1 MANALATRNESNA
14 QMMESVVVD
23 GDLSKLSPP
32 QRLDYYRHVC
42 ESVGLNPFTK
52 PFDYIRL
59 NGKLTLYA
67 RKDAA
72 DQLRKLHGIS
82 LAKPDVQYVDDLIVV
97 TIEAQDKDG
106 RTDSD
111 VGAVVVG
118 NLKGE
123 AKANAIMK
131 AITKAK
137 RRVTLSI
144 AGLGW
149 LDETELDTIPA
160 QAVQRVTVDVE
171 TGEIVEPVTPT
182 TNGNGNGHKP
192 QPEAPA
198 DDVAM
203 ISELQMK
210 RLHAVGT
217 DFYGDEWKAKRPEL
231 VHGATKKRAEAAGV
245 APWTSSKDLTESE
258 ADRLIRGIQQR
269 IDTRNYAA
277 EHSDEQPDDNPFTET
292 PEPVTA

>member
-1 MANALATRNESNA
+1 MANA
-14 QMMESVVVD
+14 QMMESVVD

-32 QRLDYYRHVC
+32 QRFDYYRHVC

-111 VGAVVVG
+111 VGAVVIG

-171 TGEIVEPVTPT
+171 TGEIVDTVTPVTPT
-182 TNGNGNGHKP
+182 NSNGHKP
-192 QPEAPA
+192 PTEAPSAEDVASKAQLVKLNALGTQLYGKEWTDDKRHALVAWKTKNRTQSSKELSADEADSLIAGLQKRINEAASQVQTAPQEQTADDDALWQPE
-198 DDVAM
+198 
-203 ISELQMK
+203 
-210 RLHAVGT
+210 T
-217 DFYGDEWKAKRPEL
+217 
-231 VHGATKKRAEAAGV
+231 
-245 APWTSSKDLTESE
+245 
-258 ADRLIRGIQQR
+258 
-269 IDTRNYAA
+269 
-277 EHSDEQPDDNPFTET
+277 
-292 PEPVTA
+292 VTT